1 MLKHPKSNIGFSEID
16 WREKTFTKP
25 NTKIRI
31 GSLFSGIG
39 AVEQAF
45 IRLGLNHEIVFA
57 GDIDKFVKE
66 SYFANYNISQEKWH
80 EDIKKFKSEKFKGK
94 IDILTGGAPCQPFS
108 QIGKRKGLLDTRG
121 TLFHEFKRV
130 IKDTEPSV
138 FIFENVKGILSND
151 KGRTWETILNYFNEL
166 KYKIYFNILNSKD
179 YGIPQNRQR
188 IFIIGFKDKDTDFQ
202 FPKPIKLEHNMQ
214 DFLEDDINSKY
225 YLSQKGIKFVTSS
238 RNRKKHF
245 TQINGEIA
253 ICQKSRQ
260 QFNWHGD
267 FIFNEIENHTNFDE
281 FVFDVK
287 DVEEKYYLSETVK
300 NFVLSPGSKSFN
312 VSTET
317 DLDIARPLLQTMHKM
332 HRAGIDNYV
341 TRKGKI
347 RKLTPRECL
356 RLMGFPDDFKIQV
369 SDTQMY
375 RQAGNSIVVNVIVAL
390 LKQMDIT
397 KFCSAK

>member
-1 MLKHPKSNIGFSEID
+1 MLKHPKSNTGFSNTD
-16 WREKTFTKP
+16 WREKKFSKP
-25 NTKIRI
+25 RAKIKL
-31 GSLFSGIG
+31 GSIFSGIG
-39 AVEQAF
+39 AVEQALK
-45 IRLGLNHEIVFA
+45 RLKLNHEVSFA

-66 SYFANYNISQEKWH
+66 SYFANYNIKPEAWH
-80 EDIKKFKSEKFKGK
+80 EDIKDFNAKNFINK

-108 QIGKRKGLLDTRG
+108 QIGKRYGLMDTRG
-121 TLFHEFKRV
+121 TLFHEFKRIV
-130 IKDTEPSV
+130 EEAQPNV

-151 KGRTWETILNYFNEL
+151 KGRTWETILNYFEL
-166 KYKIYFNILNSKD
+166 LDYKIFYNILNSKD

-188 IFIIGFKDKDTDFQ
+188 VFIVGFKDKKVDFK
-202 FPKPIKLEHNMQ
+202 FPKPIELEHRMQ
-214 DFLEDDINSKY
+214 DFIEDEIESKY
-225 YLSQKGIKFVTSS
+225 YLSQKGVKFVTSS

-245 TQINGEIA
+245 TQINGDIA

-260 QFNWHGD
+260 QYNWHGD
-267 FIFNEIENHTNFDE
+267 FIFDEVENHERYDE
-281 FVFDVK
+281 YIFDVN

-300 NFVLSPGSKSFN
+300 NFVLSPGSKSFK

-317 DLDIARPLLQTMHKM
+317 DLEIARPLLQTMHKM

-356 RLMGFPDDFKIQV
+356 RLMGFPDSFKIPV

-375 RQAGNSIVVNVIVAL
+375 RQAGNSIVVNVIIAL
-390 LKQMDIT
+390 LKEMDIT
-397 KFCSAK
+397 KYSYN